1 MAKPKTKGKV
11 TLTVYVD
18 RRVVDEA
25 KETGLNISKT
35 CENALKQAT
44 EALKKIYVSN
54 GGFSGRAFAQQKG
67 GGGPAEIRTRD
78 LRHVKATS

>member
-11 TLTVYVD
+11 SLTVYVD
-18 RRVVDEA
+18 RRVIDEA
-25 KETGLNISKT
+25 KEAGLNISKT
-35 CENALKQAT
+35 CENALRQDT
-44 EALKKIYVSN
+44 EALRKIYPTK
-54 GGFSGRAFAQQKG
+54 GGFSGRAFARQKG